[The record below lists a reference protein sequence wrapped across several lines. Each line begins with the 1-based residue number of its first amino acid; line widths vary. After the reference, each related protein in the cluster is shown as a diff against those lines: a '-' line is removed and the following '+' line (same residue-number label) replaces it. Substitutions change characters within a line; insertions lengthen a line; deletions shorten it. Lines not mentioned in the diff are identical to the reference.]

1 MFQEKISLE
10 TPEHVAVEFEVAGP
24 MSRYAAALYDGIIL
38 GVSFALLILLFAILA
53 AVTDGFGGAGD
64 AFLAVGL
71 VLLAVA
77 FFGYF
82 PLFEHF
88 MKGQTPGK
96 RALGIRVMRRDMA
109 PLDFTS
115 VFVRGVLRIVDV
127 LPGLP
132 FPAVGLVT
140 MTVSRQGLRL
150 GDMAAGTWVVRD
162 PDIRPLLDGKAKA
175 VPRARVP
182 APPAPGAGPPA
193 PARLTLEEYR
203 IAFDFLERAPAL
215 DQVQRRA
222 AALRI
227 AGPILRRL
235 GEEQRVDAEAFLRE
249 EVAKGSAGRSLL

>member
-1 MFQEKISLE
+1 MFQEKFALE
-10 TPEHVAVEFEVAGP
+10 TPEHVPVEFEVAGP
-24 MSRYAAALYDGIIL
+24 MSRYAACLYDGIIL
-38 GVSFALLILLFAILA
+38 FIAAALFALVA
-53 AVTDGFGGAGD
+53 AVCLFIPGVAAMQD
-64 AFLAVGL
+64 AFV
-71 VLLAVA
+71 AVA
-77 FFGYF
+77 FLVFAVVVLGYF

-115 VFVRGVLRIVDV
+115 VFVRGILRIVDV

-132 FPAVGLVT
+132 FPVVGIVT
-140 MTVSRQGLRL
+140 MTISRQGLRL

-162 PDIRPLLDGKAKA
+162 PDIRPLFDGKARP

-182 APPAPGAGPPA
+182 APAAPGAGPPA
-193 PARLTLEEYR
+193 PARLTPDEYR
-203 IAFDFLERAPAL
+203 IARDFLDRAPEL
-215 DQVQRRA
+215 DQSLRRA
-222 AALRI
+222 AALRV

-235 GEEQRVDAEAFLRE
+235 GEQRLDAESFLRE